1 MSFLVKQSFTID
13 IDSRPM
19 TMDNRSLG
27 EGRLGS
33 TSRESFTD
41 NEEGTPNCFSCHD
54 TNAVRHNGAILGT
67 APSVK
72 FRLPTPKMT
81 AAEASIRPRPF
92 TSSFWRRC
100 TEYEDCP
107 ALTKIQGWIFSGSY

>member
-33 TSRESFTD
+33 TSRESFTE
-41 NEEGTPNCFSCHD
+41 NE
-54 TNAVRHNGAILGT
+54 
-67 APSVK
+67 
-72 FRLPTPKMT
+72 
-81 AAEASIRPRPF
+81 
-92 TSSFWRRC
+92 
-100 TEYEDCP
+100 
-107 ALTKIQGWIFSGSY
+107 